1 MTKIKINSN
10 HKLCMGDNDN
20 SDKTLEE
27 KKNINDNNELNK
39 NSDNE
44 KNNEKVKK
52 DKKKKKKRK
61 RCNFCDNN
69 SSCKVKLKLTDFCPI
84 TPWNTEF

>member
-27 KKNINDNNELNK
+27 KNINDNNELNK

-44 KNNEKVKK
+44 K
-52 DKKKKKKRK
+52 
-61 RCNFCDNN
+61 
-69 SSCKVKLKLTDFCPI
+69 
-84 TPWNTEF
+84 